1 MPSEP
6 NLQKLHHACL
16 SALRAYIME
25 TSRTCKML
33 DKITVFPVSDEEQQ
47 NLLQQRQFEN
57 HAQERY
63 QQARL
68 SLFDAIQRNPPKGK

>member
-1 MPSEP
+1 
-6 NLQKLHHACL
+6 
-16 SALRAYIME
+16 ME

>member
-1 MPSEP
+1 
-6 NLQKLHHACL
+6 
-16 SALRAYIME
+16 
-25 TSRTCKML
+25 ML